1 MRRVYNAYYGE
12 GGLNPIAA
20 EWAAFAAVCD
30 LRDMGAHLRALPNL
44 TKSWLLLHR
53 CEVPAMRRLVLN
65 VHLFIALIAGAF
77 MVILGVTGSIM
88 EFEPEL
94 DRSLHPQLSYIT
106 PGGRVLSL
114 SEIGDA
120 ASRSFGGEPV
130 VAYLL
135 SPSPKVSSQV
145 VLSSGVACV
154 NQYTGE
160 VLGERIRGQSFLG
173 FVRELHLRLAIGV
186 FGGQLVKW
194 SAIVM
199 LVSLASGLYL
209 WWPMKQVR
217 IRGRWGN
224 RRWWFD
230 LHNAIGIIS
239 LLPLALLATTGTLL
253 GFEDQLAPAIY
264 KLTSSHP
271 THATRYALREAPPG
285 ATSITPDAA
294 LAIARTYMPG
304 ATPYRVQMPS
314 YGGVYQ
320 IAMSFSHDEV
330 TGDRNLVVLDPYGNL
345 VSVSRAHDL
354 SRGERI
360 LAINEAI
367 HTGSIFGMPSRIT
380 VWLASTMVLVQ
391 ALSGLFMWLH
401 RKKII
406 LAAGECTEQERVE

>member
-1 MRRVYNAYYGE
+1 
-12 GGLNPIAA
+12 
-20 EWAAFAAVCD
+20 
-30 LRDMGAHLRALPNL
+30 
-44 TKSWLLLHR
+44 
-53 CEVPAMRRLVLN
+53 MRRLILN
-65 VHLFIALIAGAF
+65 VHLFIALSAGAF

-94 DRSLHPQLSYIT
+94 DRSLHSQLSYIT
-106 PGGRVLSL
+106 PARRVLSL
-114 SEIGDA
+114 SEIGGA
-120 ASRSFGGEPV
+120 ASRRFGGEPV

-135 SPSPKVSSQV
+135 SPSPMVSSQV

-160 VLGERIRGQSFLG
+160 VLGERTRGQTFLG
-173 FVRELHLRLAIGV
+173 FVRELHVHLAIGV
-186 FGGQLVKW
+186 FGRHIVKW

-209 WWPMKQVR
+209 WWPIKRVR

-230 LHNAIGIIS
+230 LHNAIGIVS

-271 THATRYALREAPPG
+271 THTIRSAVREPPPG
-285 ATSITPDAA
+285 ATSITPDEA

-304 ATPYRVQMPS
+304 ATPYRVQMPR

-320 IAMSFSHDEV
+320 IAMLFSHDEV

-345 VSVSRAHDL
+345 VSVSRSHDL

-360 LAINEAI
+360 LALNEAI

-380 VWLASTMVLVQ
+380 VWLASTMVFVQ

-406 LAAGECTEQERVE
+406 SAAGECTKEEGV